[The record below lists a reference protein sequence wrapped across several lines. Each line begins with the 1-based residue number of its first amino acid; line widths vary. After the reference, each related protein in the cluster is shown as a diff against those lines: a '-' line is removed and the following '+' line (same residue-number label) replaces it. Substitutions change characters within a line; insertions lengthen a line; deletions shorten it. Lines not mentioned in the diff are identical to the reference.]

1 MPNTFTEGSIRYT
14 FPDHCVVF
22 RPENSTFYSKH
33 WQSFSEKPGSGG
45 NAEIDF
51 VVFDL
56 TNKRLWLIEAK
67 DYRIH
72 ARTKPS
78 EIGQEFARKCRDTLS
93 LLGALQISLQ
103 VATEADMGNK
113 LHFSKMRNVACV
125 LHFEQSKGR
134 RGEYPIIS
142 PQNLKDTVKR
152 NLRALD
158 PHAKAGTA
166 EQLAG
171 SHIPCTIAL

>member
-1 MPNTFTEGSIRYT
+1 MPNTITEGSICYT

-22 RPENSTFYSKH
+22 QPEESTFYSKH
-33 WQSFSEKPGSGG
+33 WQSFSQEPGSEG

-51 VVFDL
+51 VVFDPAD
-56 TNKRLWLIEAK
+56 KRLWLIEAK
-67 DYRIH
+67 DYRLH

-93 LLGALQISLQ
+93 LLGALQISNQ
-103 VATEADMGNK
+103 VVTETDIGNK
-113 LHFSKMRNVACV
+113 QHFSKMRNVTCV

-134 RGEYPIIS
+134 RGEYSIIS
-142 PQNLKDTVKR
+142 PQNLKDTVRR

-158 PHAKAGTA
+158 PHTKAGTA
-166 EQLAG
+166 SHLTS
-171 SHIPCTIAL
+171 SHIPFTITL